1 MTRPLDGR
9 VALLEFDAV
18 DYRYRSRSGPVISAL
33 TLSHGAGR
41 TVLLGP
47 NGAGK
52 STLLKLGAGIL
63 KPACGSVRMTSTG
76 VGWMPQ
82 NVLAVPGLT
91 AREQVAYAAWMK
103 GMSRSAAWSEAADR
117 LRQVGLDD
125 RRDVKASR
133 LSGGQLRR
141 VGLAQALA
149 TSPSLLLLDEP
160 TAGLDPAQRNRFREI
175 VQGLPESIGIV
186 VSTHQV
192 DDLSD
197 SYEAVA
203 VMSAGR
209 IVWFDSVR
217 AFMSRGAEGSPRRA
231 ESAYEQILGRDV

>member
-1 MTRPLDGR
+1 MTGAR
-9 VALLEFDAV
+9 LEFESV
-18 DYRYRSRSGPVISAL
+18 DYRYRRRSRFVLRDL
-33 TLSHGAGR
+33 TVGIGAGR

-63 KPACGSVRMTSTG
+63 KPTSGTVHAASAG

-82 NVLAVPGLT
+82 SVSALQGLT

-103 GMSRSAAWSEAADR
+103 GMSRSAAWAEAEHR
-117 LRQVGLDD
+117 LCQVGLKD
-125 RRDVKASR
+125 RQDVKATR

-149 TSPSLLLLDEP
+149 TSPTLLLLDEP

-175 VQGLPESIGIV
+175 LHSLPDEIGIV

-197 SYEAVA
+197 SYERVA
-203 VMSAGR
+203 VMSDGR
-209 IVWFDSVR
+209 IVWLDTVR
-217 AFMSRGAEGSPRRA
+217 VFMSLGRIDSPRRA
-231 ESAYEQILGRDV
+231 ESSYEQILGRDV

>member
-1 MTRPLDGR
+1 MLF
-9 VALLEFDAV
+9 EHV
-18 DYRYRSRSGPVISAL
+18 DFRYRSRSELVIRGL
-33 TLSHGAGR
+33 TLGFGMGR

-63 KPACGSVRMTSTG
+63 GPTSGSVSATSG

-82 NVLAVPGLT
+82 TVTAFQGLT
-91 AREQVAYAAWMK
+91 SREQVAYAAWMK
-103 GMSRSAAWSEAADR
+103 GASRSDAWEEAAVR
-117 LRQVGLDD
+117 LRQVGLED
-125 RRDVKASR
+125 RQDIKATR

-149 TSPSLLLLDEP
+149 TSPTLLLLDEP

-175 VQGLPESIGIV
+175 LHGLPNEIGVV

-197 SYEAVA
+197 SYERVA

-209 IVWFDSVR
+209 IVWFDTVP
-217 AFMSRGAEGSPRRA
+217 AFMGLGVVDSPRRA
-231 ESAYEQILGRDV
+231 ESSYEQILGRDV